1 MGMHYPDQVG
11 RHKPCVPG
19 FDLILRKG
27 PRVDRATTVVVVS
40 GGRHEA
46 THDLAQ

>member
-11 RHKPCVPG
+11 GHKTCVHG
-19 FDLILRKG
+19 FDLILRED

-40 GGRHEA
+40 GGRHGA
-46 THDLAQ
+46 THD